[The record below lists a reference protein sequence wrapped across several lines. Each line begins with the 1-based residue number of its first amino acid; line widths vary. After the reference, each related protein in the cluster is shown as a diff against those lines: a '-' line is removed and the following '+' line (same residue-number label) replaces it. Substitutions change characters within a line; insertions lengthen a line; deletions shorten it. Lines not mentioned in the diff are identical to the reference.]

1 MIDEKRRTRRERIFE
16 AVRKHPPTALA
27 PPDTY
32 PPDDVAAMLRE
43 IGVAL
48 SEVAQAA
55 PIVESRLF
63 RIAAKYTTKPVRL
76 VVMPTV
82 LMIQIGREAY
92 EIDGSTHSSL
102 QLDAAGRIDDI
113 ASLAEAGA
121 IAPTDAV
128 AAIEAARRMPPRFGR
143 FTTAIGYAITT
154 LGFGIMINPT
164 WATLPGY
171 LFLGLMVGLIV
182 SYGGRFPSL
191 TPILPTLSALVV
203 TLLATW
209 FVAAAVDDG
218 LLRVISPALVAT
230 LPGMA
235 LTTGAMELAD
245 SQIISGSSRL
255 IYGISQLALLVY
267 GVMLGMHIAGS
278 EMTPRAPSALMGPW
292 SLYLSIIVVA
302 IGLFIYLSAPRGS
315 LFWLTAAI
323 AVAVLGQKL
332 AESLMSSAHS
342 GFFGAVL
349 AVLFAMLCTRI
360 RTAPP
365 AVVMLLA
372 SFWSLVPGALS
383 FMSVSQA
390 ATGSNADV
398 ATMGVAGAA
407 IAAIALGTL
416 VGWSIF
422 RTIDSRTPWAKAIG
436 NEH

>member
-1 MIDEKRRTRRERIFE
+1 MSNGGRRARLERAFS

-27 PPDTY
+27 PPDSY

-55 PIVESRLF
+55 PIVEDRLF
-63 RIAAKYTTKPVRL
+63 RIAARYTTKPVRL

-82 LMIQIGREAY
+82 LMIQIGCDAY

-113 ASLAEAGA
+113 ATLAEAGA
-121 IAPTDAV
+121 IAPADAI
-128 AAIEAARRMPPRFGR
+128 AAIEAARKMPPRFGR

-154 LGFGIMINPT
+154 VGFGTMINPA

-171 LFLGLMVGLIV
+171 LFLGLVVGLIV

-235 LTTGAMELAD
+235 LTTGALELAD

-255 IYGISQLALLVY
+255 IYGLSQLALLVF

-278 EMTPRAPSALMGPW
+278 DVTPQNPSAPMGPW
-292 SLYLSIIVVA
+292 SLYLSIVIVA
-302 IGLFIYLSAPRGS
+302 IGLFIYLSAPPGS
-315 LFWLTAAI
+315 LFWLMAAI

-332 AESLMSSAHS
+332 AESIMSSAHS
-342 GFFGAVL
+342 GFIGAAL
-349 AVLFAMLCTRI
+349 AVLFAMFATRI

-390 ATGSNADV
+390 ATGGDADV
-398 ATMGVAGAA
+398 ATVGVAGAA

-422 RTIDSRTPWAKAIG
+422 RTIDSRTPWAKAITG
-436 NEH
+436 SP

>member
-55 PIVESRLF
+55 PLVESRLF

-255 IYGISQLALLVY
+255 IYGISQLALLVF

-278 EMTPRAPSALMGPW
+278 EMTPRAP
-292 SLYLSIIVVA
+292 
-302 IGLFIYLSAPRGS
+302 
-315 LFWLTAAI
+315 
-323 AVAVLGQKL
+323 
-332 AESLMSSAHS
+332 
-342 GFFGAVL
+342 
-349 AVLFAMLCTRI
+349 
-360 RTAPP
+360 
-365 AVVMLLA
+365 
-372 SFWSLVPGALS
+372 
-383 FMSVSQA
+383 
-390 ATGSNADV
+390 
-398 ATMGVAGAA
+398 
-407 IAAIALGTL
+407 
-416 VGWSIF
+416 
-422 RTIDSRTPWAKAIG
+422 
-436 NEH
+436 

>member
-1 MIDEKRRTRRERIFE
+1 
-16 AVRKHPPTALA
+16 
-27 PPDTY
+27 
-32 PPDDVAAMLRE
+32 MLRE

-55 PIVESRLF
+55 PIVETRLI
-63 RIAAKYTTKPVRL
+63 RIAAKYTSKPVRL

-113 ASLAEAGA
+113 ATLAEAGA

-128 AAIEAARRMPPRFGR
+128 AAIEVARGMPPRFGR

-154 LGFGIMINPT
+154 LGFGIMINPS

-171 LFLGLMVGLIV
+171 LFLGLVVGLIV
-182 SYGGRFPSL
+182 SYCGRFPSL

-209 FVAAAVDDG
+209 FVVAAVDDG

-255 IYGISQLALLVY
+255 IYGISQLALLVF
-267 GVMLGMHIAGS
+267 GVTLGIHIAGS
-278 EMTPRAPSALMGPW
+278 VMTPRAPSALMGPW

-302 IGLFIYLSAPRGS
+302 VGLFIYLSAPPGS
-315 LFWLTAAI
+315 LFWLMAAI

-332 AESLMSSAHS
+332 AETVMSSAHS

-349 AVLFAMLCTRI
+349 AVLFSMLATRI

-390 ATGSNADV
+390 ATGSDADV

-436 NEH
+436 IDH

>member
-1 MIDEKRRTRRERIFE
+1 MIEEKRRARRERIFN

-32 PPDDVAAMLRE
+32 PADDVAAMLRE

-48 SEVAQAA
+48 SEIAQAA

-113 ASLAEAGA
+113 ATLAEAGA

-128 AAIEAARRMPPRFGR
+128 AAIEAAREMPPRFGR

-171 LFLGLMVGLIV
+171 LFLGLVVGLIV

-209 FVAAAVDDG
+209 FVVAAADDG

-245 SQIISGSSRL
+245 AQIISGSSRL
-255 IYGISQLALLVY
+255 IYGISQLALLVF
-267 GVMLGMHIAGS
+267 GVTLGTHIAGS

-302 IGLFIYLSAPRGS
+302 VGLFIYLSAPPGS
-315 LFWLTAAI
+315 LFWLMAAI

-332 AESLMSSAHS
+332 AETVMSSAHS

-349 AVLFAMLCTRI
+349 AVLFAMLAARI

-390 ATGSNADV
+390 ATGSDADV

-422 RTIDSRTPWAKAIG
+422 RTIDGRTPWAKAIG
-436 NEH
+436 TEH

>member
-1 MIDEKRRTRRERIFE
+1 MEEKRRARRERIFN

-32 PPDDVAAMLRE
+32 PADDVAAMLRE

-113 ASLAEAGA
+113 ATLAEAGA

-128 AAIEAARRMPPRFGR
+128 AAIEAAREMPPRFGR

-171 LFLGLMVGLIV
+171 LFLGLVVGLIV

-209 FVAAAVDDG
+209 FVVAAADDG

-245 SQIISGSSRL
+245 AQIISGSSRL
-255 IYGISQLALLVY
+255 IYGISQLALLVF
-267 GVMLGMHIAGS
+267 GVTLGIHIAGS

-302 IGLFIYLSAPRGS
+302 VGLFIYLSAPPGS
-315 LFWLTAAI
+315 LFWLMAAI

-332 AESLMSSAHS
+332 AETVMSSAHS

-349 AVLFAMLCTRI
+349 AVLFAMLAARI

-390 ATGSNADV
+390 ATGSDADV

-422 RTIDSRTPWAKAIG
+422 RTIDGRTPWAKAIG
-436 NEH
+436 TEH

>member
-63 RIAAKYTTKPVRL
+63 RIAAKYTTEPVRL

-255 IYGISQLALLVY
+255 IYGISQLALLVF
-267 GVMLGMHIAGS
+267 GVMMGMHIAGS
-278 EMTPRAPSALMGPW
+278 EMTPRAPSAPMGPW

-342 GFFGAVL
+342 GFVGAVL